1 MKQLG
6 PLSSFLQTPKYLKE
20 AECHLSF
27 KGGKKKPSIK
37 SEILIKKKIDNVKQ
51 EAAVWGKICVHF

>member
-1 MKQLG
+1 MIKQLG

-27 KGGKKKPSIK
+27 KGEKKKKPSIK
-37 SEILIKKKIDNVKQ
+37 SEILIKKKN
-51 EAAVWGKICVHF
+51 